1 MAINLNFNTDT
12 AQYTQLNNGLDTL
25 RTVMTP
31 RLALFKKMPLSI
43 KRAWLQRD
51 PLLRKTL
58 KLGRDLADY
67 IENLREEDT
76 A

>member
-1 MAINLNFNTDT
+1 MANIDIDT
-12 AQYTQLNNGLDTL
+12 TSGQYAQLSGGIDTL

-31 RLALFKKMPLSI
+31 RLALFKKMPLSV
-43 KRAWLQRD
+43 KKAWLQRD

-67 IENLREEDT
+67 IELLQEADVT
-76 A
+76 